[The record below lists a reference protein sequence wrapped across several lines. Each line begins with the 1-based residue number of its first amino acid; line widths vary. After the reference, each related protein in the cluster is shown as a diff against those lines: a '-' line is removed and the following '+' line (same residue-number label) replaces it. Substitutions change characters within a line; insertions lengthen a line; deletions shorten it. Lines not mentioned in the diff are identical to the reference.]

1 MSSGCG
7 ASQELIV
14 PGTTIGVSLIPG
26 YVEIRDKG
34 IVKKKIPTKRRSFD
48 DVLEEVEMFFRTR
61 RKILAP
67 GVLRDV
73 LVRIG
78 LPQTKVIVSHKEPA
92 PPPADEEP
100 EIEVAEE
107 PEPELATEPEAPPTP
122 PEDEAA
128 TFIENPDLE
137 VSVTQLDGEEFQDI
151 SDALSV
157 VESMS
162 DSFMAAAPKNSEVSE
177 PEKPKLKIEVSGVEE
192 VTAAPTTYAS
202 APSAEEEETP
212 PVDDSDFIPD
222 EAYEPLSSEPEG
234 AVPEMPVPDAELEPA
249 VESAAVVA
257 PGYVVKTLVHSKV
270 LILGEDGVGKQSL
283 MNKAEMEAIPP
294 SDDMADFVP
303 YIHSKVFETEDYRV
317 RLNVWSFDEAVKSK
331 IGRNEFYDE
340 AEALI
345 IVYAASDRWSFDSI
359 DFWLKEASITTKVL
373 PPIVIAANKIDLVAD
388 VGEDTG
394 DKPVTREEGFALAEE
409 LAQRLGDEKG
419 LHPVAFIGTSC
430 LTGEGVVDV
439 FVTAAQLA
447 SWNK

>member
-34 IVKKKIPTKRRSFD
+34 LVKKKIPTKHRSFD
-48 DVLEEVEMFFRTR
+48 DVLEEVEMFFRAR

-67 GVLRDV
+67 GTLREV

-78 LPQTKVIVSHKEPA
+78 LPQAKVIVSEKEPA

-100 EIEVAEE
+100 EIEVAAE
-107 PEPELATEPEAPPTP
+107 PEPVLGEELETPPAP

-128 TFIENPDLE
+128 TFVENPDLE
-137 VSVTQLDGEEFQDI
+137 VSVTQLDGDEFQDI

-162 DSFMAAAPKNSEVSE
+162 DSFMAAAPKNSEVGE
-177 PEKPKLKIEVSGVEE
+177 PERPKLKIEVAGVEE

-202 APSAEEEETP
+202 APSAEEEKP
-212 PVDDSDFIPD
+212 IPVDDGKFISD
-222 EAYEPLSSEPEG
+222 EAYEPPSSEPEST
-234 AVPEMPVPDAELEPA
+234 VPDTPVSDAEPALEP
-249 VESAAVVA
+249 VAAVA
-257 PGYVVKTLVHSKV
+257 PGHVVKPLLHSKI

-283 MNKAEMEAIPP
+283 MNKAVPS
-294 SDDMADFVP
+294 SDDVVDFVP

-331 IGRNEFYDE
+331 ISRNEFYDE

-359 DFWLKEASITTKVL
+359 DFWLKEASITTEEL
-373 PPIVIAANKIDLVAD
+373 PPIVIAANKTDLVVDAAD
-388 VGEDTG
+388 DTG
-394 DKPVTREEGFALAEE
+394 DQPVTKEEGFALAEE
-409 LAQRLGDEKG
+409 LAQRFGDEER

-447 SWNK
+447 SRYK